1 MTIAINYI
9 KYVLAFIAII
19 MAITAINR
27 FLSHS
32 FSEEPIANKEG
43 FTTYFRQI
51 IRPHVR
57 RVGYAKDLVS
67 HHVNKQFGNFGK
79 GLGIF

>member
-9 KYVLAFIAII
+9 KYVLAFVAII
-19 MAITAINR
+19 MSVVIIHI
-27 FLSHS
+27 FLSQS
-32 FSEEPIANKEG
+32 FSEKPITNQEG
-43 FTTYFRQI
+43 FTTYFRQT

-57 RVGYAKDLVS
+57 RVGYARDLVS
-67 HHVNKQFGNFGK
+67 HHVYKQFGNFGK